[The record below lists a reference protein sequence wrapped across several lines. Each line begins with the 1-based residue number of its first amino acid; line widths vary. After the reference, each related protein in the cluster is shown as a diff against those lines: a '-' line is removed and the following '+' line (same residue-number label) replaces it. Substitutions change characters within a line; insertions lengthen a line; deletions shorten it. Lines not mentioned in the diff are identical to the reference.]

1 MYLFKIK
8 NLIFTIYLTQLSSIL
23 LGGSIAAHDEITPY
37 KFTDQ
42 ERSEGVP
49 KYQIPAKSRFTTP
62 RPSDEESD
70 IVYYLSKPKKDDY
83 PIAFFLTGSSSKED
97 VSSVIHVHRFF
108 LKEFLDIGAGVL
120 TVEQQGVDGERVDL
134 AEFWQ
139 NYTRTERFIDH
150 RTVIKEIIQN
160 PPRGWNGKIIF
171 VGVSEGGP
179 LVTKLTS
186 EFQSRTIATVNWS
199 GAGDW
204 SWPDELWAFLEQMR
218 QDIPWYVY
226 LRGMLPK
233 WAPFSIDFYLPST
246 RTEFDQAM
254 TNALNDPSTEKSFLG
269 MSHKYH
275 ADAMKFDNP
284 SYQSIKT
291 PFLVVAGAKD
301 SIIHSTDAF
310 VDKAKKAGMDI
321 TYFRIDD
328 MDHYIRKR
336 PDIVKKSF
344 DWLNKQ
350 IHKPS
355 HGEIHSKI
363 FKLESQ
369 YKSRIGVYA
378 FEKKS
383 GKTFEHRSDER
394 FPFCSSFKFLVSAA
408 TLANE
413 SSKSLD
419 EVVKYK
425 KSDLVSYSPFTA
437 ESLSTGMS
445 VKSLCRATHFSDNA
459 ATNLLIKRL
468 GGIEAVNK
476 FARSLGD
483 HVFRLDRMEPDLNTA
498 IPGDKRDTSTPRA
511 MTSLLSEI
519 SFGETLDETKRNQL
533 ISWLLENNT
542 GMNRIQAGVPSN
554 WKVGDKTGTCAYGTT
569 NDVGIVFRPDG
580 SAVVVTVFVTH
591 NAPNA
596 SKQEHLI
603 PKATKIALKAIENDS
618 YL

>member
-1 MYLFKIK
+1 MWLLKIR
-8 NLIFTIYLTQLSSIL
+8 NLTSVVFLLNILSPLQANPASI
-23 LGGSIAAHDEITPY
+23 HDEITPY
-37 KFTDQ
+37 KYNDQ
-42 ERSEGVP
+42 ERSEGGL
-49 KYQIPAKSRFTTP
+49 KYQIPANSRFTIP
-62 RPSDEESD
+62 RLSDEDSD
-70 IVYYLSKPKKDDY
+70 IVYYLSKPQKENY

-108 LKEFLDIGAGVL
+108 LKEFLDIGVGVL
-120 TVEQQGVDGERVDL
+120 TLEQRGVDGERVDL
-134 AEFWQ
+134 EEFWQ
-139 NYTRTERFIDH
+139 NYTRTERLIDH

-160 PPRGWNGKIIF
+160 PPRGWNGKTIF

-204 SWPDELWAFLEQMR
+204 SWPDELWSFLGQMR

-254 TNALNDPSTEKSFLG
+254 TNALNDPSTEKSLFG

-321 TYFRIDD
+321 SYFRIDD

-344 DWLNKQ
+344 DWLNKK
-350 IHKPS
+350 IYKPS

-369 YKSRIGVYA
+369 YKSRIGVHA
-378 FEKKS
+378 FEIKN
-383 GKTFEHRSDER
+383 GKIFEHRADER

-425 KSDLVSYSPFTA
+425 KSDLVSYSPFTTK
-437 ESLSTGMS
+437 SLSTGMS
-445 VKSLCRATHFSDNA
+445 VKSLCRAAHFSDNA

-498 IPGDKRDTSTPRA
+498 IPGDKRDTSTPRS

-519 SFGETLDETKRNQL
+519 SFGDTLHETKRNQF

-580 SAVVVTVFVTH
+580 SAVVVAVFVTH
-591 NAPNA
+591 NEPNA
-596 SKQEHLI
+596 DTNEHLI
-603 PKATKIALKAIENDS
+603 PEVTKIALEALKN
-618 YL
+618 